1 MKQVLKLVLYLD
13 GVPNKVDNDLPK
25 STRVTNEDARDLLRN
40 IHGQLLMPKKTYLI
54 QNFR

>member
-1 MKQVLKLVLYLD
+1 MKQVLKLVFYLD

-40 IHGQLLMPKKTYLI
+40 IHG
-54 QNFR
+54 